1 MFGKKIKKVGI
12 VCNDAG
18 SANIIVNW
26 VKFYNYKYFIKV
38 QGPAKKIFKR
48 ILPNLYLNT
57 SLTNLVNKSEIIIT
71 GTSNISSLENRARV
85 LSIKNKKKVVAVM
98 DHWVLYK
105 EGLVYKNKL
114 ILPDEV
120 WVTNKNSFIKAK
132 KIFKKTKIKQK
143 KNLLEKSIQNI
154 KKNKKKNFR
163 NYLYFLE
170 PINNLIEFLA
180 LKKFLFFLLKNQIN
194 KKINI
199 IFKLHP
205 RENIS
210 KYKSFLKIFSEF
222 NYKIIDDV
230 DLKSLISWSQIIF
243 GMSSYALVLGF
254 KSKRAVYSLLPIK
267 KFKSTLPYKITEI
280 DKITHKQISIIK
292 K

>member
-1 MFGKKIKKVGI
+1 MFGKKIQKIGI

-26 VKFYNYKYFIKV
+26 IKFYNYKYFIKA

-57 SLTNLVNKSEIIIT
+57 SLTSLVNKSEIIIT

-120 WVTNKNSFIKAK
+120 WVTNKNSFIKANT
-132 KIFKKTKIKQK
+132 IFKKTKIKQK
-143 KNLLEKSIQNI
+143 KNFLENSIQSI
-154 KKNKKKNFR
+154 KKNKKKNIR

-170 PINNLIEFLA
+170 PVNNLIEFLA

-210 KYKSFLKIFSEF
+210 KYKSFLKIFNEF

-230 DLKSLISWSQIIF
+230 DLKSLFSWSQIIF
-243 GMSSYALVLGF
+243 GMRSYALVLGF
-254 KSKRAVYSLLPIK
+254 KSKRTVYSLLPIK

-280 DKITHKQISIIK
+280 DKITLKQISIIK

>member
-1 MFGKKIKKVGI
+1 MFGKKIKKIGV

-18 SANIIVNW
+18 AANIIVNW

-120 WVTNKNSFIKAK
+120 WVTNKNSFIKANI
-132 KIFKKTKIKQK
+132 IFKKTKIKQK

-154 KKNKKKNFR
+154 KKNKKKIFR

-170 PINNLIEFLA
+170 PINNSIEFLA

-267 KFKSTLPYKITEI
+267 KFKSTLPYNITEI
-280 DKITHKQISIIK
+280 DKITDKQISIIK

>member
-1 MFGKKIKKVGI
+1 MFGRKIKKIGV

-26 VKFYNYKYFIKV
+26 VKFYNYKYFIKA

-48 ILPNLYLNT
+48 ILPKVYLDT
-57 SLTNLVNKSEIIIT
+57 SLTNLIKKSEIIIT
-71 GTSNISSLENRARV
+71 GTSNISTLENRARV

-105 EGLVYKNKL
+105 EGLLYKNKV

-120 WVTNKNSFIKAK
+120 WVTNKNSLIKAK
-132 KIFKKTKIKQK
+132 KIFKRTTIRQK
-143 KNLLEKSIQNI
+143 KNLLESSIQKI
-154 KKNKKKNFR
+154 KKNKKRNTR

-180 LKKFLFFLLKNQIN
+180 LKKFLLFLLKNKIN

-205 RENIS
+205 REKAA
-210 KYKSFLKIFSEF
+210 KYKKFLKIFEEF
-222 NYKIIDDV
+222 NYEIIDDV
-230 DLKSLISWSQIIF
+230 DLKSLFSWSQVIF
-243 GMSSYALVLGF
+243 GMRSYALILGL
-254 KSKRAVYSLLPIK
+254 KSKRPVFSLLPIR
-267 KFKSTLPYKITEI
+267 KFKTTLPYKIKKIDEI
-280 DKITHKQISIIK
+280 SNKYLKILKN
-292 K
+292 